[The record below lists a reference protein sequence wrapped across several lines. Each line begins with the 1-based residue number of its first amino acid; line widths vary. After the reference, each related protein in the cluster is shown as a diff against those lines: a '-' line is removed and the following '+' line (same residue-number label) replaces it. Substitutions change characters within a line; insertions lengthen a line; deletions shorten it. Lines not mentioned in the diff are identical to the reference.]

1 MLYYTY
7 RANSLCI
14 LLSFVN
20 VMNMTALFASSVTKP
35 SLSFRSAANTSLPSE
50 HDPRGPPLE
59 QPGAS

>member
-20 VMNMTALFASSVTKP
+20 VMNMQLCLLPVSPNLLCP
-35 SLSFRSAANTSLPSE
+35 SDQLQIPPYQV

-59 QPGAS
+59 QLGAS